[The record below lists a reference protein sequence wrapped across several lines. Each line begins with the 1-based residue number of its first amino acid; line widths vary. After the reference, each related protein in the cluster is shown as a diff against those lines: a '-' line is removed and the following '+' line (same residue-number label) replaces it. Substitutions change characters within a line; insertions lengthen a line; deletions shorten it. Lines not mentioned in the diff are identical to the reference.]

1 MSKHKL
7 YLDED
12 VDPILSKI
20 LRERG
25 HDVTSAVGVRMK
37 TLSDYEQ
44 IEFAISEGRTI
55 LTHNIKHFVEISN
68 EYAATG
74 KTHFG
79 IIVSNQLPLKEILKR
94 LLRWYLY
101 ISISTASSQ
110 QFHTPFPVPH

>member
-12 VDPILSKI
+12 VDPLLSKI

-25 HDVTSAVGVRMK
+25 YDVTSATGVRMK

-55 LTHNIKHFVEISN
+55 LTHNIKHFVELSK
-68 EYAATG
+68 EYVATG
-74 KTHFG
+74 KIHFG
-79 IIVSNQLPLKEILKR
+79 IIVSNQLPLKELLKR
-94 LLRWYLY
+94 LLKLLNNRNPENLY
-101 ISISTASSQ
+101 NNL
-110 QFHTPFPVPH
+110 HWLHDYK